1 MFLYNTGCD
10 CEYCMSSAT
19 TTLRGVSAG
28 LAVVG
33 FVVLSLFARLGSI
46 SLEILIGIGVISF
59 VALLIAGGLA
69 PIQQLLAPGDAAADG
84 STNTRQSRWWVVRAI
99 APLEESWNRWSDAIV
114 ILGLG
119 VIGIGSFVLLI
130 TDQSE
135 TPPIGLLFV
144 GFICSGAAFFSLA
157 LLIDSM

>member
-1 MFLYNTGCD
+1 
-10 CEYCMSSAT
+10 
-19 TTLRGVSAG
+19 VSAG

-59 VALLIAGGLA
+59 VALLIAGGLV

-84 STNTRQSRWWVVRAI
+84 STNTKQSEWWAVRVI
-99 APLEESWNRWSDAIV
+99 ASLEESWNRWSDVIV

-119 VIGIGSFVLLI
+119 AIGIGSFVLLI

-135 TPPIGLLFV
+135 TPPLGLLFV

-157 LLIDSM
+157 FLIDSL